1 MHRLLY
7 EKTGDG
13 IYLSNLDLIRLF
25 QRCFRRAGLML
36 KHSQGFSPKPYV
48 SVAMPLSV
56 GMHSVCEILDFELED
71 GAPIPEDLAQRLNAT
86 MPRGIVVHDVYE
98 SQRKVRD
105 IAYLTAKV
113 TMEYDKGVPQG
124 AAEAIQTLFAD
135 GEVVVAKHTKRGET
149 ETDIRPM
156 IRSLTVEEVSDREV
170 ALCCTVCAQ
179 NPSLNPMLLVTA
191 ISKYL
196 PALTPDFSWCL
207 RLDILDA
214 EEKSFR

>member
-13 IYLSNLDLIRLF
+13 VFLSHLDLIRLF
-25 QRCFRRAGLML
+25 QRTFRRAGLML

-56 GMHSVCEILDFELED
+56 GMHSVCEILDFELEGD
-71 GAPIPEDLAQRLNAT
+71 RAIPENLPELLNASL
-86 MPRGIVVHDVYE
+86 PRGVRILEFYE
-98 SQRKVRD
+98 SARKVKE
-105 IAYLTAKV
+105 IAFLSARV
-113 TMEYDKGVPQG
+113 SLEYDNGTPAG
-124 AAEAIQTLFAD
+124 AQKAVEELFAS
-135 GEVVVAKHTKRGET
+135 GEVVVAKHTKRGDA

-156 IRSLTVEEVSDREV
+156 MRKLSVLTTDNELLLDCV
-170 ALCCTVCAQ
+170 VCAQ

-196 PALTPDFSWCL
+196 PELTPDFAWCL

>member
-7 EKTGDG
+7 EKTGDA

-25 QRCFRRAGLML
+25 QRTFRRAGLML

-56 GMHSVCEILDFELED
+56 GMHSVCEILDFELE
-71 GAPIPEDLAQRLNAT
+71 GETPIPENLKQMLNAT

-98 SQRKVRD
+98 SQRKVRE

-113 TMEYDKGVPQG
+113 TLEYDNGVPHN
-124 AAEAIQTLFAD
+124 AAEAVQMLFSG
-135 GEVVVAKHTKRGET
+135 GEVVVPKHTKRGDT
-149 ETDIRPM
+149 DTDIRPM
-156 IRSLTVEEVSDREV
+156 VRSLCAETISETELV
-170 ALCCTVCAQ
+170 LTCTVCAQ
-179 NPSLNPMLLVTA
+179 NPSLNPTLLVTA

-196 PALTPDFSWCL
+196 PELTPDFSWCF
-207 RLDILDA
+207 RLDILDG
-214 EEKSFR
+214 EGKSFR

>member
-7 EKTGDG
+7 EKKDEG

-25 QRCFRRAGLML
+25 QRVFTRAGLML

-56 GMHSVCEILDFELED
+56 GMHSVCEILDFELEGD
-71 GAPIPEDLAQRLNAT
+71 IPVPEDLPERLNAT
-86 MPRGIVVHDVYE
+86 LPKGIKILQVYD
-98 SQRKVRD
+98 SQRKVRE
-105 IAYLTAKV
+105 ISLLSAKV
-113 TMEYDKGVPQG
+113 TMEYDNGVPQG
-124 AAEAIQTLFAD
+124 AVEAIRQLFD
-135 GEVVVAKHTKRGET
+135 GGEVVVSKHTKRGDA

-156 IRSLTVEEVSDREV
+156 IRSLEIEESDYE
-170 ALCCTVCAQ
+170 LYLNCIVCAQ

-196 PALTPDFSWCL
+196 PELAPDFSWCL